1 MSGLRSR
8 LKHIWGLPKP
18 LPPNTVQTVPPPD
31 SKGDKRTI
39 SKPISKTKDF
49 GFLEIASGTDP
60 IVDIV
65 AIHGL
70 QGHREKTWTT
80 DNGILWLQHLL
91 PSDLPNARILSYG
104 YDADTHSPECVSTHT
119 MRRHADQLAK
129 ALSMSR
135 KDVPRR
141 PIIFITHD
149 LGGIILKWA
158 LVICHNQRLD
168 SKADLRDVLVSTHAI
183 FFFGTPHSGVENTTL
198 LEAINRLAAVY
209 METTDLI
216 LKELRAH
223 SFELEDIQ
231 SLYVAASQNINVI
244 FLCEE
249 YPDTNIGE
257 YVEPSVP
264 YHSATIAGDYNAT
277 TIVLHANHRDLVKF
291 STKES
296 NNYQTVLD
304 YLREHYD
311 TAAVR
316 IKEKW
321 VTEDN
326 CRIAAKGG
334 LPSQKVMLPKPRP
347 PVSRNYIERKS
358 VQSLITQNLLPSRE
372 VQKQRWCVL
381 HGLGGSGKTQLATNW
396 IREHEN
402 SFTRVIVVD
411 ASNQEQLEKD
421 LELSIRSLGPEYSNM
436 TWKDAMIYLEGKE
449 KGWLL
454 FLDNADSRNLNLLPY
469 IPKSSH
475 GAILITTRN
484 SECIGYAPGGA
495 VPVGGLE
502 ENEAVELLHTIAN
515 VAPASDENSIE
526 IVKELGMLALAIIQ
540 AGAYIRKT
548 RRLDTYLD
556 TLRRHRNELLRNK
569 LGVGTEYTSSTYAV
583 FDLSFHRLPDRTKSF
598 MKLCALLHH
607 SPIPTRLFE
616 QSTLSKFSLYRVR
629 DSCPPPKSDMDLIS
643 RLQDI
648 FGVIWNQPKF
658 QALVDSAA
666 SASFIDISSDGLFY
680 TVHPLLQMYIRDRLD
695 ETGSQQ
701 YARMAALLLLGTIRP
716 IEDSNAELW
725 QLLPHV
731 NNISRSV
738 QSNSVSSA
746 LAFHEFYHSL
756 GDWKACREL
765 LEAALSQ
772 LHQTKGRR
780 HEDSVW
786 VAEKLAISLH
796 NCGQFDAGEKLQR
809 EVLTLRLDTLGRR
822 HLDTMVAMNNLGNT
836 LSHRSQWDEA
846 ETMLREVLALRLKV
860 LGERH
865 LDTISVTNDLANTL
879 SHRRQWD
886 KAETMMRQVL
896 ALRTDI
902 LGRRH
907 RDTISAMNS
916 LATTLSHCGQGE
928 EAEKMLRGV
937 LALRL
942 EILGQRHPDTV
953 KAMNNLANTLSH
965 HGRLDEAERMQRDV
979 LVLRQ
984 DVLGRQHPDTIKAMN
999 NLASMFFKSGRFD
1012 ETEKIQREILA
1023 LRLETLGRK
1032 HSDTIVAMSNLSK
1045 TLGRIGRLDKV
1056 EELQEQILALRIEM
1070 LGRSD
1075 LSTISAMEQLANTVH
1090 ERGQLSRA
1098 EKIQREVFALRLK
1111 DPGRRHPDTIEA
1123 MRTLANTLRDLGKL
1137 EEAEKMDREIVAL
1150 MLEVFG
1156 RNAETLKASYNLSMK
1171 LYKSGKHDEAA
1182 KLVEETMG
1190 IRHEVLGGDNPNTR
1204 LPKQVLRL

>member
-135 KDVPRR
+135 KDVPR
-141 PIIFITHD
+141 
-149 LGGIILKWA
+149 A

-249 YPDTNIGE
+249 YPDTKIGE
-257 YVEPSVP
+257 YVEPVSISVFGENDPTERQSVP

-277 TIVLHANHRDLVKF
+277 TIVLHANHRDLV
-291 STKES
+291 
-296 NNYQTVLD
+296 N
-304 YLREHYD
+304 
-311 TAAVR
+311 
-316 IKEKW
+316 
-321 VTEDN
+321 
-326 CRIAAKGG
+326 
-334 LPSQKVMLPKPRP
+334 
-347 PVSRNYIERKS
+347 
-358 VQSLITQNLLPSRE
+358 
-372 VQKQRWCVL
+372 
-381 HGLGGSGKTQLATNW
+381 
-396 IREHEN
+396 
-402 SFTRVIVVD
+402 FTRVIVVD

-809 EVLTLRLDTLGRR
+809 EVLILRLDTLGRR

-907 RDTISAMNS
+907 RDTISVMNS

-999 NLASMFFKSGRFD
+999 NLASMCFKSGRFD